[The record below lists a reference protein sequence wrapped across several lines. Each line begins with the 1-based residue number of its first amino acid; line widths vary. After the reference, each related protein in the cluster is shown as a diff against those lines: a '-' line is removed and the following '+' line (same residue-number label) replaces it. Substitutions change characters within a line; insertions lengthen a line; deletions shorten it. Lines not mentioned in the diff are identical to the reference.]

1 MSRVRFLPGP
11 PGAIMDIVV
20 FAVIA
25 ILLCYRLYTVLGRD
39 EGPIPQS
46 ATSINNQPPIE
57 KVAPQTKLDRELRRY
72 NIPLFLKPAFSEILL
87 KDPSFDFK
95 DFLEGAERAYE
106 MIVTH
111 ALQGELKSISE
122 YVGSKAVRQL
132 EKLPKLERF
141 RIKVSNVAIVD
152 AEAHI
157 PEASIT
163 VQFEA
168 AVQGEPHQEDWVFK
182 RDLDNE
188 NPTWILEEI
197 LCLKK

>member
-1 MSRVRFLPGP
+1 
-11 PGAIMDIVV
+11 MDIVV
-20 FAVIA
+20 FAIVA

-39 EGPIPQS
+39 EVPISQS
-46 ATSINNQPPIE
+46 ATSTNKHPPIGE
-57 KVAPQTKLDRELRRY
+57 AIPQTKLDRELHRY
-72 NIPLFLKPAFSEILL
+72 DVPLFLKPAFSEILL

-95 DFLEGAERAYE
+95 DFLDGAERAHV

-111 ALQGELKSISE
+111 ALQGDLDRIRQ
-122 YVGSKAVRQL
+122 YVGSKAARQL

-141 RIKVSNVAIVD
+141 RIKVTNATIVD
-152 AEAHI
+152 AEALI

-168 AVQGEPHQEDWVFK
+168 VIQGDSLWEDWVFK

-188 NPTWILEEI
+188 NPAWILEEI
-197 LCLKK
+197 LRLKK